1 MFEGTEEKSSKE
13 AYKSMSPFQR
23 ELDLITAS
31 FEGACGRVKQAISS
45 EETTFLGVKTSQRS
59 ATELEIMSSFAFG
72 AGLRVMSEA
81 GGPWRGVAKVAL
93 AAGVVGLGHDALT
106 RIEKAADAAHQTWIS
121 PDNHEKSRKTVAE
134 NIGAAF
140 FDYPVMLGY
149 GGLGS
154 RLPELGMKFDSV
166 GAQKG
171 FTALSRALYESPLT
185 ARLQSFGDRFDLS
198 RFNPLRETTRTWN
211 AQPASS
217 PQMEG
222 SAAAAQKA
230 MHSPKEVGAATS
242 ESAVSR
248 AEPIGSERS
257 KPDPSIY
264 LEAAA
269 KFSLPPE
276 YRVKFGE
283 YNGEPV
289 QIKVYPPGI
298 AKGVPSS
305 AQMRESTGISLGGFG
320 RKHVIAQPS
329 E

>member
-1 MFEGTEEKSSKE
+1 MFEGPEEKSSKE
-13 AYKSMSPFQR
+13 ASISMSPFQR
-23 ELDLITAS
+23 ELDLVNAS
-31 FEGACGRVKQAISS
+31 FEGACGRVKQALSS

-121 PDNHEKSRKTVAE
+121 PDNHEKSRKIVAE

-140 FDYPVMLGY
+140 FDYPVMLAY

-154 RLPELGMKFDSV
+154 RIPEIGLKFE
-166 GAQKG
+166 QKG
-171 FTALSRALYESPLT
+171 FTALSRALSESPLT
-185 ARLQSFGDRFDLS
+185 ARLQSLGDRFDLS

-217 PQMEG
+217 SQMEG

-230 MHSPKEVGAATS
+230 MHSPKEVGKATS
-242 ESAVSR
+242 DSAVST
-248 AEPIGSERS
+248 AELFGTESHR
-257 KPDPSIY
+257 PDPTIY

-269 KFSLPPE
+269 KSSLPPGYE
-276 YRVKFGE
+276 VKFGE
-283 YNGEPV
+283 YDGKPV
-289 QIKVYPPGI
+289 QIKVYPPGF
-298 AKGVPSS
+298 ARGVDSPGKVGY
-305 AQMRESTGISLGGFG
+305 STGVGLGRGS
-320 RKHVIAQPS
+320 KMVIAPRT